1 VKTQVLPSKGGDLG
15 TFAQGAMVKPFND
28 VCFINGTKGNYYS
41 VTTQFG
47 VHLIEI
53 QDQKYVD
60 KSPKYK
66 IALIP
71 GAIVPKQETQD
82 AIYDKVSAILSKIK
96 TIEDFKKAAEANPE
110 SKYSQAGR

>member
-1 VKTQVLPSKGGDLG
+1 
-15 TFAQGAMVKPFND
+15 M
-28 VCFINGTKGNYYS
+28 
-41 VTTQFG
+41 TTQFG

-71 GAIVPKQETQD
+71 GAIVPSQETQD
-82 AIYDKVSAILSKIK
+82 AIYDKVTALLSKIK
-96 TIEDFKKAAEANPE
+96 NTEDFKKAAESNPE
-110 SKYSQAGR
+110 IKNSNEQGFKDQ